1 MHMKAFSHFLKKFL
15 NDKYPHV
22 DFDFLFL
29 ASCAKYSY
37 GFESYNIN

>member
-22 DFDFLFL
+22 DFDFYFSRR
-29 ASCAKYSY
+29 AQ
-37 GFESYNIN
+37 NILMGLNHII